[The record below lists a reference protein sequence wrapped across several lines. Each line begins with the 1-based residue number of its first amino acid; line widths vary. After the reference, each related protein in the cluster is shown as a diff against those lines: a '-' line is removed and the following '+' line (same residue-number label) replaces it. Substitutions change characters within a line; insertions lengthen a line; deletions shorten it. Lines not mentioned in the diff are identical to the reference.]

1 MNNYIN
7 EMEGEY
13 AEKEPLTMEDCA
25 KIAEEC
31 LTGRLS
37 VSLMRR
43 KKYAPIYHS
52 ILMFFIN
59 KFLTGCLSNHG

>member
-1 MNNYIN
+1 MNNYIS

-13 AEKEPLTMEDCA
+13 AEKQPLTMMECA

-37 VSLMRR
+37 VSLTN
-43 KKYAPIYHS
+43 IYS
-52 ILMFFIN
+52 IVSFEILNFSPAHNRFHN
-59 KFLTGCLSNHG
+59 RLYF